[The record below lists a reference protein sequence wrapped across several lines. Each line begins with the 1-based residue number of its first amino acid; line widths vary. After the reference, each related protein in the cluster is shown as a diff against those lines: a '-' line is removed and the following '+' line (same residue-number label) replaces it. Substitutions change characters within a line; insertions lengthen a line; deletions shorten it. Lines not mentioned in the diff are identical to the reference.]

1 MSTTTYPTPDIQTE
15 KPALKKPSM
24 YKVIMLNDDY
34 TPMDFVVELLTRF
47 FQQDEDS
54 ASRIMMAIHQTGV
67 GICGIF
73 PRDIAESKV
82 MQVESYCRQ
91 HGHPLCCS
99 VEKEG
104 E

>member
-1 MSTTTYPTPDIQTE
+1 MSTTIHPTPDIQTE

-34 TPMDFVVELLTRF
+34 TPMDFVVELLERF
-47 FQQDEDS
+47 FQHNDES
-54 ASRIMMAIHQTGV
+54 AMRIMLAIHQTGV
-67 GICGIF
+67 GICGIY
-73 PRDIAESKV
+73 PKDIAETKV
-82 MQVESYCRQ
+82 MQVEAHCRQ

-99 VEKEG
+99 VEKES

>member
-1 MSTTTYPTPDIQTE
+1 MSTTIHPTPDIQTE

-47 FQQDEDS
+47 FQHNEDS
-54 ASRIMMAIHQTGV
+54 ANRIMLSIHQTGV
-67 GICGIF
+67 GICGIYAK
-73 PRDIAESKV
+73 DIAESKV
-82 MQVESYCRQ
+82 LQVESYCRQ

-99 VEKEG
+99 TEKEA